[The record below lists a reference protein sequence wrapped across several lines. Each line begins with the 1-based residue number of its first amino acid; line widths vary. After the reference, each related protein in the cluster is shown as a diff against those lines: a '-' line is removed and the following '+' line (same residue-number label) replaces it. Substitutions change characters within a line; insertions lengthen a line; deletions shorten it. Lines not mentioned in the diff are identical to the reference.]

1 MHMKKEPL
9 FVAISNQKGG
19 VGKSVVTALLASH
32 FHYAKGL
39 NVAVI
44 DCDAP
49 QHSLYRMRER
59 DIQTVGGHN
68 SYKQLIMLQWK
79 RIQKKAY
86 PIVSTTAEKAR
97 EAATGIAE
105 IGNFDIIFV
114 DLPGTVNSKGVFNAI
129 LGMDYVIT
137 PIIADRI
144 VMQSS
149 LSFSSTIKAV
159 VKGRKDLP
167 LKDIMFLWNK
177 RDRRKN
183 TEVFDASNIM
193 LRELGLT
200 LLDTVLPE
208 TCRYDKELSTSGK
221 GYFRC
226 TLLPP
231 PARLLKGS
239 GIAELADELIVKLN
253 LKP

>member
-1 MHMKKEPL
+1 MKKETV
-9 FVAISNQKGG
+9 FVAVSNQKGG
-19 VGKSVVTALLASH
+19 VGKSAITVLLASH
-32 FHYAKGL
+32 FHYVKDL
-39 NVAVI
+39 DVAVI

-59 DIQTVGGHN
+59 DIQTVEGHD
-68 SYKQLIMLQWK
+68 SYKHLIMLQWK

-86 PIVSTTAEKAR
+86 PIISTTAEKAR
-97 EAATGIAE
+97 EAAKDIAAA
-105 IGNFDIIFV
+105 GNFDIIFV
-114 DLPGTVNSKGVFNAI
+114 DLPGTVNSKGVFSTI

-149 LSFSSTIKAV
+149 LSFSATIKEV
-159 VKGRKDLP
+159 VKERKDLP
-167 LKDIMFLWNK
+167 LKDILFLWNK
-177 RDRRKN
+177 HDRRKN
-183 TEVFDASNIM
+183 TEVFDATNII

-200 LLDTVLPE
+200 VLDTILPD
-208 TCRYDKELSTSGK
+208 TCRYGKELSSSGK

-231 PARLLKGS
+231 PAKILKGS

-253 LKP
+253 LKA